1 MSAIQGS
8 GLEGC
13 LQFRGLD
20 LRGVCNLGFELEG
33 CLQLRVWIR
42 GVSAIQGSGLEGC
55 LQFRGLDLRGVC
67 NLGSELEWCRLLFR
81 DWIRGVFAIQGL
93 RGSSKS
99 VHQILVVNCN
109 SLVLL
114 PVFARVAGA

>member
-20 LRGVCNLGFELEG
+20 QRGVCNSGVWIRG
-33 CLQLRVWIR
+33 AGVCNSGVWIR

-55 LQFRGLDLRGVC
+55 LQFRGLD
-67 NLGSELEWCRLLFR
+67 
-81 DWIRGVFAIQGL
+81 
-93 RGSSKS
+93 
-99 VHQILVVNCN
+99 
-109 SLVLL
+109 
-114 PVFARVAGA
+114 